1 MQKLLTPLD
10 QIKRFLL
17 WLCLSSFT
25 GAVCGC
31 VGCAFHIAV
40 DWVTAART
48 SNAWLLYILPLA
60 GVGIAALYR
69 VSKLQGVGTNN
80 VIDAIH
86 SGKRLP
92 MLLAPVIFAATVVT
106 HLFGGSAGREG
117 AALQIGGGLGS
128 TLASG
133 FRMDERDRRVITLCG
148 MSAVFSALFGTPIT
162 AAVFVLE
169 VASVGVLQ
177 YSALVP
183 CLISAL
189 TAQGMALLCG
199 LSGSGYAAVSQELNL
214 LMTGRV
220 ALFGV
225 LCAGLSIVECVS
237 FHQTEHWAAKIRN
250 GYVRGFLGGCLLIGL
265 TLLVGNRDYNGA
277 GGPVIA
283 SALGGSVSS
292 PAAFLWK
299 LLFTAVTV
307 SFGFKGGEIVPT
319 FFIGAAFGCA
329 VGPLLGIPA
338 GLAAALGLA
347 GVFCGVVNCP
357 IASVFL
363 SIELFGS
370 GAVSYFALVCAISYM
385 LSGRFSLYTGSQSI
399 LFDKTR
405 WEVQK
410 MNWQC

>member
-1 MQKLLTPLD
+1 MQKLLVLLN
-10 QIKRFLL
+10 QIKRFLI
-17 WLCLSSFT
+17 WLGLSALT

-31 VGCAFHIAV
+31 VGSAFHIAV
-40 DWVTAART
+40 DWVTEARAAH
-48 SNAWLLYILPLA
+48 AWLLYLLPLA
-60 GVGIAALYR
+60 GVAIAALYHIA
-69 VSKLQGVGTNN
+69 KLEGVGTNN
-80 VIDAIH
+80 VIRVIH
-86 SGKRLP
+86 SGKPLP
-92 MLLAPVIFAATVVT
+92 MLLAPVIFIATVVT

-133 FRMDERDRRVITLCG
+133 FRLDERDRRVLTLCG
-148 MSAVFSALFGTPIT
+148 MSAVFSALFGTPVT

-189 TAQGMALLCG
+189 AAQGVALLCG
-199 LSGSGYAAVSQELNL
+199 LAGSGYAAVSHELNL
-214 LMTGRV
+214 LMMGRA
-220 ALFGV
+220 ALLGV

-237 FHQTEHWAAKIRN
+237 FHKMEHWAAKIRN
-250 GYVRGFLGGCLLIGL
+250 GYLHAFLGGCLLIGL
-265 TLLVGNRDYNGA
+265 TLLVGTRDYNGA

-299 LLFTAVTV
+299 LLFTAVTI

-329 VGPLLGIPA
+329 VGPLLGLPPE
-338 GLAAALGLA
+338 LAAALGLA

-357 IASVFL
+357 IASIFL

-370 GAVSYFALVCAISYM
+370 GAVSYFALVCAIAYM
-385 LSGRFSLYTGSQSI
+385 LSGRFSLYTGSQNI

-405 WEVQK
+405 WEIEK
-410 MNWQC
+410 RG